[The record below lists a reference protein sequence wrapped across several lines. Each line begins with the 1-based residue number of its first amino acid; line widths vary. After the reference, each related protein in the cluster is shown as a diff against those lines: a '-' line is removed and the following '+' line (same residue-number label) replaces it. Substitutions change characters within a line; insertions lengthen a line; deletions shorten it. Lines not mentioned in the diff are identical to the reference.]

1 MQKLSTGHSTFFRT
15 RCSSAMEEK
24 PGSPVT
30 LKGEEQSQSVLFTY
44 FQGDINSVVDEHFS
58 RALNKATKPKDLS
71 TKSKGN
77 RRNPKAGEKPPLRLT
92 SPFQGAPG
100 QTNNHE
106 EEPSPAPGQWI
117 FSAPSWPDPAFPSS
131 SSGIQLSTVE
141 DPHPSQGVITSPNS
155 QPSSLWSFGPRQS
168 SFGLPAIYPQ
178 PMSAEGP
185 VGSDRQFANSF
196 LNLLHSDRPVGG
208 SAMGSPSKQELTPP
222 WSPASGFREP
232 LGPGISLEGVQMP
245 EKKKD
250 LYCVGEPV

>member
-1 MQKLSTGHSTFFRT
+1 
-15 RCSSAMEEK
+15 MEEK

-77 RRNPKAGEKPPLRLT
+77 RRNTKA
-92 SPFQGAPG
+92 
-100 QTNNHE
+100 
-106 EEPSPAPGQWI
+106 
-117 FSAPSWPDPAFPSS
+117 APSWPDPAFPSS
-131 SSGIQLSTVE
+131 SSGRIQLSTVE

-222 WSPASGFREP
+222 WSPSSGFREP
-232 LGPGISLEGVQMP
+232 LGPGISLEVWENLFENWLFTPRVTVPRDGAQS
-245 EKKKD
+245 
-250 LYCVGEPV
+250 